1 MSFNSCQVPLLTY
14 GDKVKLLNILEKE
27 NKKSQS
33 PSVVYSVG
41 SHLYS
46 RSLW

>member
-1 MSFNSCQVPLLTY
+1 MSFESCLVPLLTC
-14 GDKVKLLNILEKE
+14 GNKVKLLNIPEKE

-33 PSVVYSVG
+33 PSVTYSVG

-46 RSLW
+46 RSLG